1 MTNVDLSYTMYSM
14 LGTNSSLSAIAELS
28 AGYAFRSSLNDEPP
42 GLVRV
47 ASMAQNLGE
56 SLNMEAELPQIDFSG
71 DIARLQLE
79 PGDLLFRARGVT
91 TQAIFVE
98 SVQQPCIF
106 AAPLVRIRVREPQK
120 LDARYL
126 HWVLN
131 APQVQRDINAEARGS
146 MIRMVSIQSLR
157 GLQIP
162 IPPINVQR
170 DIAEVARLL
179 REERALSEAVI
190 EKHRTYAEQVL
201 WAKAQEVR

>member
-1 MTNVDLSYTMYSM
+1 MPNTYT
-14 LGTNSSLSAIAELS
+14 SLSAIAELS

-47 ASMAQNLGE
+47 VSMAQSLGE

-71 DIARLQLE
+71 DIARLRLE
-79 PGDLLFRARGVT
+79 PGDLLFRARGTT

-106 AAPLVRIRVREPQK
+106 AAPLVRIRVSKQQE

-131 APQVQRDINAEARGS
+131 VPQIQREINTEARGS
-146 MIRMVSIQSLR
+146 MIRMISIQSLR

-162 IPPINVQR
+162 VPPISVQQE
-170 DIAEVARLL
+170 IAEVARLL
-179 REERALSEAVI
+179 REERALSDALI
-190 EKHRTYAEQVL
+190 EKNKTYAEQIL
-201 WAKAQEVR
+201 WAKAQTVSAP

>member
-1 MTNVDLSYTMYSM
+1 M
-14 LGTNSSLSAIAELS
+14 LGTNTSLSAIADLS

-47 ASMAQNLGE
+47 VSMAQSLGE
-56 SLNMEAELPQIDFSG
+56 SLSVQAKLPQIDFVG

-106 AAPLVRIRVREPQK
+106 AAPLVRIRVNKPQE

-131 APQVQRDINAEARGS
+131 TPKVQRDINAEARGS

-162 IPPINVQR
+162 VPPIGVQR
-170 DIAEVARLL
+170 NIAEVARLL
-179 REERALSEAVI
+179 REERALSDALI
-190 EKHRTYAEQVL
+190 EKNKTYAEQIL
-201 WAKAQEVR
+201 WAKAQAMSTTP

>member
-1 MTNVDLSYTMYSM
+1 MPSTYT
-14 LGTNSSLSAIAELS
+14 SLSAIAELS

-47 ASMAQNLGE
+47 VSMAQSLGE

-79 PGDLLFRARGVT
+79 PGDLLFRARGTT

-106 AAPLVRIRVREPQK
+106 AAPLVRIRVSKPQE
-120 LDARYL
+120 LDTHYL

-131 APQVQRDINAEARGS
+131 TPQVQRDINAEARGS

-162 IPPINVQR
+162 VPPIGVQR

-179 REERALSEAVI
+179 REERALSDALI
-190 EKHRTYAEQVL
+190 EKNKMYAEQVL
-201 WAKAQEVR
+201 WAKAQEVW

>member
-1 MTNVDLSYTMYSM
+1 MPSTYT
-14 LGTNSSLSAIAELS
+14 SLSAIAELS

-47 ASMAQNLGE
+47 VSMAQSLGE

-79 PGDLLFRARGVT
+79 PGDLLFRARGTT

-106 AAPLVRIRVREPQK
+106 AAPLVRIRVSKPQE
-120 LDARYL
+120 LDTHYL

-131 APQVQRDINAEARGS
+131 TPQVQRDINAEARGS

-162 IPPINVQR
+162 VPPIGVQR

-179 REERALSEAVI
+179 REERALSDALI
-190 EKHRTYAEQVL
+190 EKNKMYAEQVL